1 MRPTLR
7 QLEYIVAV
15 AEMGQ
20 VGLAADTLNVSQPS
34 LSSQLLQAEQ
44 ELGATIFIRGR
55 GGAKVTSEGENIVRR
70 ARLILRDHE
79 DLRASAK
86 SGGLF
91 HGRLRLGTLPSIGP
105 YLLPEVVRRLHKN
118 CPNFRLVVREENTRD
133 LDQGLRNGRLDMIIC
148 TPEDHPSMNHT
159 PLFEEEFLVA
169 TALNY
174 LQESQTESLELS
186 DLQGQTFLTL
196 GPKHR
201 FSQMVAMLASRAG
214 GRVSDEYEATSLDA
228 IRLMAASGAGI
239 AILPQIYA
247 MTEARRTKD
256 VLIRHLNDPDARR
269 SIVLIQPHTA
279 EPRADSSALAEVL
292 LSAKRHL
299 LMRPTG

>member
-79 DLRASAK
+79 DLRAFAK

-105 YLLPEVVRRLHKN
+105 YLLPEVVR
-118 CPNFRLVVREENTRD
+118 EENTRD
-133 LDQGLRNGRLDMIIC
+133 LDQGLRNGRLDMIIS

-214 GRVSDEYEATSLDA
+214 GRVSDEYEGTSLDA

-279 EPRADSSALAEVL
+279 EPHADSSALAEVL

>member
-1 MRPTLR
+1 M
-7 QLEYIVAV
+7 
-15 AEMGQ
+15 
-20 VGLAADTLNVSQPS
+20 
-34 LSSQLLQAEQ
+34 
-44 ELGATIFIRGR
+44 
-55 GGAKVTSEGENIVRR
+55 
-70 ARLILRDHE
+70 
-79 DLRASAK
+79 
-86 SGGLF
+86 
-91 HGRLRLGTLPSIGP
+91 
-105 YLLPEVVRRLHKN
+105 
-118 CPNFRLVVREENTRD
+118 VREENTRD
-133 LDQGLRNGRLDMIIC
+133 LDQGLRNGRLDMIIS

-214 GRVSDEYEATSLDA
+214 GRVSDEYEGTSLDA

-279 EPRADSSALAEVL
+279 EPHADSSALAEVL